1 MIGGFIPE
9 GVLVEV
15 EVDALVEEASGSPG
29 GEVGTSG

>member
-15 EVDALVEEASGSPG
+15 ELDAFVEEASGSRS
-29 GEVGTSG
+29 GEFGTSG

>member
-1 MIGGFIPE
+1 MIAGFIPE

-15 EVDALVEEASGSPG
+15 ELDALVEEAFGSPG